1 MRQGQ
6 LYELPSKP
14 DDYRKLASDGQL
26 QLLGGR
32 GVAAKRLASGRKRKP
47 SGASARE
54 HQPQANG
61 RKRAGSRPLRGFI
74 LIGIWGAS
82 PRLYCDLFRR
92 RITQGAPKRE
102 RYSGDLMNALTISAF
117 TQSPKEFNFPS
128 QNA

>member
-54 HQPQANG
+54 HQPQFKRQTGENAQALARFTALFLSGSGPQAPGYTVTCFAGESLKALRSENG
-61 RKRAGSRPLRGFI
+61 IRGI
-74 LIGIWGAS
+74 
-82 PRLYCDLFRR
+82 
-92 RITQGAPKRE
+92 
-102 RYSGDLMNALTISAF
+102 
-117 TQSPKEFNFPS
+117 
-128 QNA
+128 

>member
-32 GVAAKRLASGRKRKP
+32 GVAAERLESGGKRKP

-54 HQPQANG
+54 HQPQVQAANG
-61 RKRAGSRPLRGFI
+61 RKRAGSRPLSGFI

-82 PRLYCDLFRR
+82 SRL
-92 RITQGAPKRE
+92 
-102 RYSGDLMNALTISAF
+102 
-117 TQSPKEFNFPS
+117 
-128 QNA
+128 